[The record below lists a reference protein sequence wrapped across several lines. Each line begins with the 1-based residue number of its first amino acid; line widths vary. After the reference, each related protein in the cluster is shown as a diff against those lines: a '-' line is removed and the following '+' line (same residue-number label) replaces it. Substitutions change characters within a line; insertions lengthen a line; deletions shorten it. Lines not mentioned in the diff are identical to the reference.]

1 MRAFVA
7 LPWLLLAPSA
17 LAASEDPRPV
27 RVQTVEMQP
36 AGPTSSFSGAVHA
49 RTLADLGFRVGG
61 KIVERPV
68 EVGDHV
74 TAGQVLARL
83 DDQDLRLSAENAQNA
98 VAAAQAD
105 AAQARADF
113 GRYAALGRASPSYLP
128 SEYDR
133 RVALSRMADARLAQA
148 VRQLGLARHQLAYA
162 VLVADVDGV
171 VTALPVEVGQVV
183 TAGQTVAS
191 VAHAGALE
199 VWVDLP
205 ENRLAAVR
213 AARVTVSPWSD
224 PALHMPGTIR
234 EVGALADP
242 ATRTFTVKVALP
254 AAPSVL
260 ALGMTMTVAFAARD
274 SEAVARLPASS
285 LTDSSGAPAV
295 WVLGGDAHAH
305 LRRITVAG
313 YDGDGDVI
321 VSAGLAA
328 GERVI
333 TAGADL
339 VDPDMRLT
347 AWAGPAR

>member
-1 MRAFVA
+1 MRAFVV
-7 LPWLLLAPSA
+7 LPWLLLAPTA
-17 LAASEDPRPV
+17 LAASAEDERPV

-36 AGPTSSFSGAVHA
+36 SGLTLSFSGAVHA
-49 RTLADLGFRVGG
+49 RTLADLGCRVGG

-74 TAGQVLARL
+74 KAGQVLARL
-83 DDQDLRLSAENAQNA
+83 DDSDLRLSAENDQNA

-105 AAQARADF
+105 AAQARADLA
-113 GRYAALGRASPSYLP
+113 RYAALGRASPSYLP

-148 VRQLGLARHQLAYA
+148 VRQLGLARHQLAYGT
-162 VLVADVDGV
+162 LVADVDGV

-191 VAHAGALE
+191 VAHGALE
-199 VWVDLP
+199 VWVDVP

-213 AARVTVSPWSD
+213 AARATVSPWSD

-234 EVGALADP
+234 ELGALADA

-254 AAPSVL
+254 AGPSVL
-260 ALGMTMTVAFAARD
+260 ALGMTMTVEFAAPG
-274 SEAVARLPASS
+274 SGAVARMPAAS
-285 LTDSSGAPAV
+285 LTDASGLPAV
-295 WVLGGDAHAH
+295 WVLGDDAHAH
-305 LRRITVAG
+305 LRRITVSG
-313 YDGDGDVI
+313 YDGDGDVMI
-321 VSAGLAA
+321 SGGLAA